1 VRKYGSSPEPRA
13 REIGRRWSRILLCG
27 MAVGGVVLRSVMGN
41 CACDIPEEG
50 SRGVFHVKRMSGV
63 GDWEVRVR
71 ERVGALGS
79 LKL

>member
-1 VRKYGSSPEPRA
+1 
-13 REIGRRWSRILLCG
+13 

-41 CACDIPEEG
+41 CTCDIPEEG

>member
-1 VRKYGSSPEPRA
+1 
-13 REIGRRWSRILLCG
+13 